1 MEQVRK
7 CFRKVRSKL
16 ERFFAPNISRAGRI
30 ARLIWA
36 AAMGAAGILAFERV
50 RWLAIVFFC
59 AAALAFFEA
68 ARGWCVLR
76 ACGIK
81 TKL

>member
-1 MEQVRK
+1 MK
-7 CFRKVRSKL
+7 K
-16 ERFFAPNISRAGRI
+16 FFTPNITRAGRI
-30 ARLIWA
+30 ARLIYGVIMLVAGVIAFPKLWWLGVILLASA
-36 AAMGAAGILAFERV
+36 AF
-50 RWLAIVFFC
+50 
-59 AAALAFFEA
+59 AFFEA

>member
-1 MEQVRK
+1 MK
-7 CFRKVRSKL
+7 K
-16 ERFFAPNISRAGRI
+16 FFAPNIIRAGRI
-30 ARLIWA
+30 ARLIYGVIMLVA
-36 AAMGAAGILAFERV
+36 CVIAFPKLW
-50 RWLAIVFFC
+50 WLGVFFL
-59 AAALAFFEA
+59 ASALFAFFEA

>member
-1 MEQVRK
+1 MK
-7 CFRKVRSKL
+7 K
-16 ERFFAPNISRAGRI
+16 FFVPNITRSGRI
-30 ARLIWA
+30 ARFIY
-36 AAMGAAGILAFERV
+36 GILMLVAGVIAFPKSW
-50 RWLAIVFFC
+50 WLGVIFFGS
-59 AAALAFFEA
+59 AGFAFFEA

>member
-1 MEQVRK
+1 MK
-7 CFRKVRSKL
+7 
-16 ERFFAPNISRAGRI
+16 RFFAPNISRTGRI
-30 ARLIWA
+30 ARLIYA
-36 AAMGAAGILAFERV
+36 LIMLAAGIITVIAAPKLW
-50 RWLAIVFFC
+50 WLAVLFFIS
-59 AAALAFFEA
+59 AGFAFFEA

>member
-1 MEQVRK
+1 MG
-7 CFRKVRSKL
+7 
-16 ERFFAPNISRAGRI
+16 RFFQRNIDAHGRRARFITGLVFLV
-30 ARLIWA
+30 A
-36 AAMGAAGILAFERV
+36 GASVAFKVWWLGVILGI
-50 RWLAIVFFC
+50 
-59 AAALAFFEA
+59 AALFTFFEA

>member
-1 MEQVRK
+1 MK
-7 CFRKVRSKL
+7 K
-16 ERFFAPNISRAGRI
+16 FFAPNITGAGRI
-30 ARLIWA
+30 ARLIYA
-36 AAMGAAGILAFERV
+36 IIMVVAGVIAFPRFW
-50 RWLAIVFFC
+50 WLGVIFFGL
-59 AAALAFFEA
+59 AALAFFEA

>member
-1 MEQVRK
+1 MK
-7 CFRKVRSKL
+7 K
-16 ERFFAPNISRAGRI
+16 FFAPNITRAGRI
-30 ARLIWA
+30 ARLVYGVIMLVA
-36 AAMGAAGILAFERV
+36 AAIAFPTWWWLGVILLGFA
-50 RWLAIVFFC
+50 VF
-59 AAALAFFEA
+59 AFFEA

>member
-1 MEQVRK
+1 MK
-7 CFRKVRSKL
+7 D
-16 ERFFAPNISRAGRI
+16 FFSPNITRAGRI
-30 ARLIWA
+30 ARLIYGII
-36 AAMGAAGILAFERV
+36 MLVAGV
-50 RWLAIVFFC
+50 IVFPKLLWLGVIFFGS
-59 AAALAFFEA
+59 AGFAFVEA